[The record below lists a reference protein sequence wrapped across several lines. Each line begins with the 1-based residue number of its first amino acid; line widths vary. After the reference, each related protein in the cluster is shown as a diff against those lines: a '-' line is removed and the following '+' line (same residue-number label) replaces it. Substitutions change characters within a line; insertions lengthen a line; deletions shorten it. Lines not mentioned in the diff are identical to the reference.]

1 MNYIILAQTIK
12 LIPMNEL
19 YYSCPNNYSIHKH
32 KFYAIQ
38 KKYENY
44 ISSNYEKLF
53 KKTSSLISY
62 TILVYLDI
70 QK

>member
-1 MNYIILAQTIK
+1 MNYIILAQTI
-12 LIPMNEL
+12 
-19 YYSCPNNYSIHKH
+19 
-32 KFYAIQ
+32 IQ
-38 KKYENY
+38 YTNINFTQYKKKYENY